1 MSGSSVLL
9 DLMAAGRLTEDNMLN
24 ALAVGCGGFIGA
36 TSRYLLSIFIARYN
50 NSAFPISTL
59 IINVLGSFL
68 IGLLTELLKNLFPNN
83 KKIQLFL
90 TTGILGGFTTFSTFS
105 LETINLYQNGNTIFA
120 IANVILSIAFCLVG
134 VLLGKM
140 LAKVFISG

>member
-1 MSGSSVLL
+1 
-9 DLMAAGRLTEDNMLN
+9 MLN

-36 TSRYLLSIFIARYN
+36 VSRYLLSIFINRFN
-50 NSAFPISTL
+50 TTAFPISTL

-68 IGLLTELLKNLFPNN
+68 IGLLTQLLISSYPNN
-83 KKIQLFL
+83 KKLQLFL

-120 IANVILSIAFCLVG
+120 IVNVILSLVFCLVG

-140 LAKVFISG
+140 LAKMFINA